1 MKKINAYLLFT
12 GWRYRL
18 GIFLGIPA
26 AVLAG
31 GFFWRCLEVETG
43 FGYLVVMGIIF
54 AETVADRGIFSGIQS
69 HRGYRLDFFKTSPVG
84 QEILFQG
91 LCGDLARRLVT
102 AAVCVGGGRAAQ
114 ILDTG
119 EGWAGC
125 LGTVLTVY
133 FAEALGL
140 FISRFTRSAILCL
153 YTAYGCVAV
162 GMILYTLIR
171 NIAPPWLWAADGA
184 LGLAAAAVSA
194 LVVRTGMK
202 RWRGTYSDTD
212 CL

>member
-54 AETVADRGIFSGIQS
+54 
-69 HRGYRLDFFKTSPVG
+69 
-84 QEILFQG
+84 FQG
-91 LCGDLARRLVT
+91 LCGDLARRLLT

-125 LGTVLTVY
+125 LGTMLTVY

-153 YTAYGCVAV
+153 YTAYGCVAA

-171 NIAPPWLWAADGA
+171 NIAPPWLWAVDTA